1 MIENRGSRI
10 ENLSAILH
18 LPSSILDD
26 GGVVIST
33 KGEANER
40 EWFFQEPRCER

>member
-33 KGEANER
+33 KGGPMSENG
-40 EWFFQEPRCER
+40 FFKNRGVNV